1 MRTPIAT
8 ILGAVD
14 TLQESTGKLSKAQES
29 ALLFEIDKASL
40 RLNRQVE
47 NLLNMSRLETGM
59 LKLNLDWCDVNELIH
74 AVIQK
79 YTDRN
84 GHMITFEVNETLPL
98 FKLDRGL
105 MEQVLQNLIHNAVN
119 YTPEG
124 TVIQIEA
131 SIVHDQCMIVVR
143 DNGPGIPESEL
154 PLIFDKFYRLPNS
167 KAGGSGLGLSIV
179 KGFVEAHQGTIKV
192 DNETGGGAKFSI
204 EIPTQISFVN
214 NLKMNKAEILI
225 IDDEP
230 QIRKLLEITLES
242 NDYKVWQAAT
252 GKEGIIMAAN
262 HPPELILL
270 DIGLPDKSGHDVLKE
285 LRTWYAKSII
295 MLSVQ
300 NSEADIVK
308 ALDNGAT
315 DYLSKPFRSA
325 ELLARIRSAI
335 RRNQSQSI
343 ETKMVCGDLE
353 IDIPARTV
361 KKGENCLN

>member
-1 MRTPIAT
+1 
-8 ILGAVD
+8 
-14 TLQESTGKLSKAQES
+14 
-29 ALLFEIDKASL
+29 
-40 RLNRQVE
+40 
-47 NLLNMSRLETGM
+47 
-59 LKLNLDWCDVNELIH
+59 
-74 AVIQK
+74 
-79 YTDRN
+79 
-84 GHMITFEVNETLPL
+84 
-98 FKLDRGL
+98 
-105 MEQVLQNLIHNAVN
+105 
-119 YTPEG
+119 
-124 TVIQIEA
+124 
-131 SIVHDQCMIVVR
+131 
-143 DNGPGIPESEL
+143 
-154 PLIFDKFYRLPNS
+154 
-167 KAGGSGLGLSIV
+167 
-179 KGFVEAHQGTIKV
+179 
-192 DNETGGGAKFSI
+192 
-204 EIPTQISFVN
+204 
-214 NLKMNKAEILI
+214 MNKAEILI

-270 DIGLPDKSGHDVLKE
+270 DIGLPDKSGHDVSKE

-361 KKGENCLN
+361 KKGGELLKLTSTEFNLLALLSVNEGRVLTHQYILKQIWGMGAQSETQYLRVFIRTLRKKIETNSDKPEHIHTESGVGYRFV